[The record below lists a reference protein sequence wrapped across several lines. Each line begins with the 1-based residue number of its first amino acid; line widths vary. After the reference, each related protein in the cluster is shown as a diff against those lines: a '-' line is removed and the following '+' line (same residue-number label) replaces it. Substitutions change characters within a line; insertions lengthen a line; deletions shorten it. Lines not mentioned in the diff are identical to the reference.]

1 MSHSQSNCVIAS
13 SVIGRRFFLNKKM
26 FMWHAIC
33 VSSILGKFFCW
44 VTALCDIYIKC
55 SRWNKKKKYTEKN
68 LYTHTFISRDILI
81 STTTWLLLFLIL
93 ARFLLFFSSFLYFF
107 YVVAVYV
114 IYEKGRRRRQR
125 QTKDIRG
132 VWKRHKGKDLRRT
145 FYYIEHVYMQA
156 KHVSYSYYCS

>member
-44 VTALCDIYIKC
+44 VTALCDIYIVLQMEQEEEVY
-55 SRWNKKKKYTEKN
+55 RKKFI
-68 LYTHTFISRDILI
+68 YTHVYLSWYSHLHNYLASSFSY
-81 STTTWLLLFLIL
+81 SCSLFAL
-93 ARFLLFFSSFLYFF
+93 FSSFLYFF